1 MCTCLSRALNF
12 KSLTITNTISITLA
26 HLAWFVSNF
35 LTFSRSRSFSLPFL
49 SFSFFLWFF
58 LYSFPSSFQFSHFHF
73 QYFSEFSLYP
83 FDRTLTRCCS
93 LLKCTV
99 KIPIELRVE
108 DNTKIEFSEQ
118 KNHLT
123 SLALFFFYFAIIAVD
138 SFFLFARECVFG
150 AFVVSHAQ
158 ADHNQL
164 LYVLCVCVMNMR
176 DRSTHKRPTNTSI
189 THKQKLQALILV
201 YVTVL
206 RN

>member
-49 SFSFFLWFF
+49 SFSFYLWFVLF
-58 LYSFPSSFQFSHFHF
+58 FSFFFSIFTL
-73 QYFSEFSLYP
+73 SLPILFWTFTLPLRSYP
-83 FDRTLTRCCS
+83 YS
-93 LLKCTV
+93 LLFVV
-99 KIPIELRVE
+99 KMHCKNPNWIASWRQYKNRIQR
-108 DNTKIEFSEQ
+108 TK
-118 KNHLT
+118 KHLT
-123 SLALFFFYFAIIAVD
+123 SLALFFFYFAIIVVD

-150 AFVVSHAQ
+150 ALVVSHAQ